1 MAYMDSLKD
10 DGNGWETLHFLYS
23 SALKKTNTIVEILS
37 DEFIHIHHY
46 NPIEHVKSRLKTPES
61 IAAKLKKNGHDITL
75 ENMVQYVHDIAGIR
89 IICSFTPDIYVIAEM
104 LANQDN
110 MKVLEIRDYIKNPK
124 ESGYMSYHMLVSIPI
139 YLSESTE
146 EIKVEIQIRTI
157 AMDFWA
163 SLEHKIYYKFE
174 GNAPAYIHHNLKSC
188 AEMVAALDNEMW
200 SLNEA
205 IQNSSKEH
213 LSQDDMGEP

>member
-1 MAYMDSLKD
+1 MPYLDRLKD
-10 DGNGWETLHFLYS
+10 DGNGWETMNFLYS

-46 NPIEHVKSRLKTPES
+46 NPIEHIKSRLKTAES
-61 IAAKLKKNGHDITL
+61 IVAKLKKNEHEVTL
-75 ENMVQYVHDIAGIR
+75 ENVIKYVHDIAGIR
-89 IICSFTPDIYVIAEM
+89 IICSFTPDIYLIADM
-104 LANQDN
+104 LSKQDGL
-110 MKVLEIRDYIKNPK
+110 KVLEIKDYIKNPK

-139 YLSESTE
+139 YLSECTE
-146 EIKVEIQIRTI
+146 DIKVEIQIRTI

-205 IQNSSKEH
+205 IQNSSKEAAVKD
-213 LSQDDMGEP
+213 LGEP

>member
-10 DGNGWETLHFLYS
+10 DGVEWETLLFLYS
-23 SALKKTNTIVEILS
+23 SALKKLNTTVDILT

-46 NPIEHVKSRLKTPES
+46 NPIEHVKSRIKTPES
-61 IAAKLKKNGHDITL
+61 ISAKLKKNGHDVTL
-75 ENMVQYVHDIAGIR
+75 ENMVQNVNDIAGIR
-89 IICSFTPDIYVIAEM
+89 IICSFTPDIYLIAKM
-104 LANQDN
+104 LANQGT
-110 MKVLEIRDYIKNPK
+110 MKVLEIKDYIKHPK

-139 YLSESTE
+139 HLSESTE

-205 IQNSSKEH
+205 IQNSSKEPPTQNE
-213 LSQDDMGEP
+213 LGEP

>member
-1 MAYMDSLKD
+1 MSYLDCIKD
-10 DGNGWETLHFLYS
+10 DGKGWETLNFLYS
-23 SALKKTNTIVEILS
+23 SALKKTNTLVDILS

-46 NPIEHVKSRLKTPES
+46 NPIEHTKSRLKTPES
-61 IAAKLKKNGHDITL
+61 IVSKLKKNGHDVTL
-75 ENMVQYVHDIAGIR
+75 KNVIQYVHDIAGIR
-89 IICSFTPDIYVIAEM
+89 IICSFTPDIYTIADM
-104 LANQDN
+104 LSKQDGL
-110 MKVLEIRDYIKNPK
+110 KVLEIKDYIKNPK

-188 AEMVAALDNEMW
+188 AEMVAALDHEMW

-205 IQNSSKEH
+205 IQNSSKEQVASEH
-213 LSQDDMGEP
+213 LEEP